1 MADKNNTDIHTK
13 HIKTAKTSIS
23 YKDKKNNNYLDI
35 NELVRSIQ
43 RAENNVDCF
52 RKGHNDCDQFDCA
65 WREYC
70 MDGSRIPKEKIKTN
84 KKGGY
89 DERI

>member
-13 HIKTAKTSIS
+13 PIKTAKTSIS
-23 YKDKKNNNYLDI
+23 DKVKKNNNYLDI

-70 MDGSRIPKEKIKTN
+70 L
-84 KKGGY
+84 
-89 DERI
+89 DE

>member
-1 MADKNNTDIHTK
+1 MVDKNDTDIHTK
-13 HIKTAKTSIS
+13 PIKTAKISIS
-23 YKDKKNNNYLDI
+23 DKDNYLDI

-52 RKGHNDCDQFDCA
+52 RKGNKDCKQVDCA

-70 MDGSRIPKEKIKTN
+70 L
-84 KKGGY
+84 
-89 DERI
+89 DELDNR

>member
-1 MADKNNTDIHTK
+1 MADKNDTDIHTK
-13 HIKTAKTSIS
+13 PIKTAKTSIND
-23 YKDKKNNNYLDI
+23 KDNYLDI

-52 RKGHNDCDQFDCA
+52 RKGNKDCKQVDCA

-70 MDGSRIPKEKIKTN
+70 L
-84 KKGGY
+84 
-89 DERI
+89 DE

>member
-1 MADKNNTDIHTK
+1 MADKNDTDIHTK
-13 HIKTAKTSIS
+13 PIKTAKTSIS
-23 YKDKKNNNYLDI
+23 DKDKKNYLDI

-70 MDGSRIPKEKIKTN
+70 L
-84 KKGGY
+84 
-89 DERI
+89 DE

>member
-1 MADKNNTDIHTK
+1 MADKNDTDIHK
-13 HIKTAKTSIS
+13 NPIKTAKTSIS

-65 WREYC
+65 WRKYC
-70 MDGSRIPKEKIKTN
+70 L
-84 KKGGY
+84 
-89 DERI
+89 DE

>member
-1 MADKNNTDIHTK
+1 MADKNDTDIHIK
-13 HIKTAKTSIS
+13 HIKTANTSNS

-35 NELVRSIQ
+35 CALIRSIQ

-52 RKGHNDCDQFDCA
+52 RKGNKDCKQVDCA

-70 MDGSRIPKEKIKTN
+70 L
-84 KKGGY
+84 
-89 DERI
+89 DEYRKDSA